1 MSLLIQEERWA
12 IGVYRITEGVCM
24 IQGIG
29 NIAMMEQKG
38 LNGTRN

>member
-1 MSLLIQEERWA
+1 VKRA
-12 IGVYRITEGVCM
+12 IGVYKITEGVCM

-29 NIAMMEQKG
+29 NIAMMEQKD